1 MKKTRWLIVCTVA
14 VLVLIMGVAVGCAP
28 GSGQQVISLSPQQ
41 STGIWVSGHGEVT
54 VVPDM
59 ANLTLGIEVGADT
72 VEEAQLEA
80 SESMDA
86 VRQALQD
93 SGVAEKDIQTQRYS
107 VYPITNWTENRG
119 EEITGYRVTNMVTA
133 KIREVDNAGAVIDT
147 VVRAGGDNIRIQG
160 ISFTVDDPE
169 PYYEEARAKAV
180 EDAANKAEHIASLAS
195 VNLGQPTYI
204 SEGNTYMP
212 SDIRYMYDEVLIKSS
227 SPETYV
233 SPGELDISIDVQIA
247 YAIK

>member
-180 EDAANKAEHIASLAS
+180 EDAAGKAEQIAGLAS